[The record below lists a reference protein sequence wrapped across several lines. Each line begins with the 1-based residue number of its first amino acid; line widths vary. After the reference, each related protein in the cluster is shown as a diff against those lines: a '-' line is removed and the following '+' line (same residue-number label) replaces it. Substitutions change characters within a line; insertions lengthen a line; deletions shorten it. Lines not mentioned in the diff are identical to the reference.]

1 MDPYMIALLV
11 IVVLALLFFGYSQL
25 SSRGATGNAVS
36 APTVS
41 QKYVGGGC
49 GV

>member
-1 MDPYMIALLV
+1 MDPYVIALLV

-25 SSRGATGNAVS
+25 SARSATGNAVS
-36 APTVS
+36 TPAVS
-41 QKYVGGGC
+41 SKYVGGGC